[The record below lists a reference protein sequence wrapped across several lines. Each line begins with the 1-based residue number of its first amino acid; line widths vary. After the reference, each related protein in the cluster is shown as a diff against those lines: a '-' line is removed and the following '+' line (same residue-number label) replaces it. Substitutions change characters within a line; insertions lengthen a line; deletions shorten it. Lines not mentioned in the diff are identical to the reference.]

1 VKACVAQKKE
11 ENNYVVPKGLEITEK
26 QAGLLVMISVGTVEV
41 SQINKNALKKTNPD
55 GKAYVSVS
63 AAVEDICN
71 MRDGYED
78 EKMLLVE
85 RGRGVVKRALEA
97 YEKGEKMVLAKMLA
111 EGMKRY
117 TCTFSKA
124 ANGIVGGLEGNI
136 MTAYKLASDIYD
148 MVSQNDELKTM
159 MMDPSL
165 GEDRMTKET
174 LETYRAGKLTYQL
187 CQKAEQAKIE
197 LLEMDYN
204 KEKTPQQKQ
213 AVKEALATIA
223 FRNILNKEMAKSM
236 EEEQLKNEKYLENKY
251 GDLLNESENLEDM
264 KEYEAESY
272 TLEIKTPMGKVQREL
287 TPQKVK
293 VCIQKLANSKT
304 IEAMVNS
311 LDTSKLVTMF
321 ENEKEFFEK
330 VVENIVKKE
339 ASVLKVNEKEL
350 QAEEKKQKV
359 EDVQLSI

>member
-1 VKACVAQKKE
+1 
-11 ENNYVVPKGLEITEK
+11 
-26 QAGLLVMISVGTVEV
+26 
-41 SQINKNALKKTNPD
+41 
-55 GKAYVSVS
+55 
-63 AAVEDICN
+63 
-71 MRDGYED
+71 
-78 EKMLLVE
+78 
-85 RGRGVVKRALEA
+85 
-97 YEKGEKMVLAKMLA
+97 
-111 EGMKRY
+111 
-117 TCTFSKA
+117 
-124 ANGIVGGLEGNI
+124 
-136 MTAYKLASDIYD
+136 
-148 MVSQNDELKTM
+148 
-159 MMDPSL
+159 
-165 GEDRMTKET
+165 
-174 LETYRAGKLTYQL
+174 
-187 CQKAEQAKIE
+187 
-197 LLEMDYN
+197 
-204 KEKTPQQKQ
+204 
-213 AVKEALATIA
+213 
-223 FRNILNKEMAKSM
+223 MAKSM
-236 EEEQLKNEKYLENKY
+236 EAEQLKNEKYLENKY
-251 GDLLNESENLEDM
+251 GDLLNETESLEDM